1 MAPLVAAYA
10 GNTNNG
16 TRRGAKNLPKLR
28 RDLQELQKPV
38 SDLGAGAGMMT
49 RLATGATLTI
59 GAVGGLGYAAY
70 AASQKMRE
78 FSTSMSQLSNLA
90 RETGFSA
97 GTINIRWLA
106 KSAAVRGVYHGDR
119 EAPGTRLP
127 IT

>member
-1 MAPLVAAYA
+1 MPSQTARQASVLVKFNMSVSTTPGATALTRIPRAPSVEAKCFTRVSMAPLVAAYA

-59 GAVGGLGYAAY
+59 GAVGGLGY
-70 AASQKMRE
+70 
-78 FSTSMSQLSNLA
+78 
-90 RETGFSA
+90 
-97 GTINIRWLA
+97 
-106 KSAAVRGVYHGDR
+106 
-119 EAPGTRLP
+119 
-127 IT
+127 